1 MYSQIQIIGAKS
13 PMRLTILVTVLTVWT
28 LNANATP
35 KRTCDTDRHW
45 ATEAING
52 DLMVEAMENW
62 RKVHPGIEKTKI
74 AIVDSGLRKSH
85 ESKLDAKISY
95 HTVSDKVVKAE
106 VAGFSHGYSVAS
118 LYSSEIGLYKGS
130 SLAIYGVSIPNTK
143 SGVDGEAAKASYLDA
158 CSKGYKIINA
168 SHGSFPNR
176 YIDQDEKAD
185 AELLANLAEKG
196 CLVIKSAGNSAVKEG
211 YITSEANIDD
221 SYLRVASTRFTGGLA
236 IHSNLGEVSAPGEK
250 IYGLEYEPDG
260 ACKDENGSLIS
271 GTSFAGPLSGT
282 VAASVR
288 EVLSASPNFERL
300 SGKNQLTLISRHLKG
315 SSQNGY
321 DFIDGYRAVKLA
333 MSWLNNSDRI
343 PSIEDIQKV
352 RLSDPICTTF
362 DHAKANKKEYR
373 KALSICDNLSEN
385 SLNTTID
392 RMVNGKDYHLINRL
406 QEALLRNPG
415 FKLTSHQTA
424 GFDYW
429 RGIINSRLKY
439 NYDDFSG
446 SSELFKT
453 AIPSQFDL
461 PGVID
466 LYLSLRGHIPSE
478 IKIQTDTLLATAVV
492 SELASIPAYWA
503 NFPGPDLMPP
513 GFYSEPKVANE
524 VGRLLLLNVG
534 EEALAE
540 GLVTNVLNGKP
551 HAFHQI
557 MIYGPFQSAAL
568 QTQLKRLL
576 SGPIPNQTPTD
587 LMIYAHTGAVP
598 NPYQW
603 LADVLESPRFFEK
616 KFKEDYEYQIDLSFE
631 KGYIS
636 ETEKGKLMGIL
647 ERRWAERQL

>member
-1 MYSQIQIIGAKS
+1 
-13 PMRLTILVTVLTVWT
+13 MRLTILVAALIMWT
-28 LNANATP
+28 LNANAAP
-35 KRTCDTDRHW
+35 KRTCDIDRHW

-52 DLMVEAMENW
+52 DLMVEAMESW
-62 RKVHPGIEKTKI
+62 RKTHPGIEKTRI
-74 AIVDSGLRKSH
+74 AIVDSGLRRSH

-106 VAGFSHGYSVAS
+106 VAGSSHGYSVAS
-118 LYSSEIGLYKGS
+118 LYSSKIGLYKGS

-143 SGVDGEAAKASYLDA
+143 SGVDGDAAKASYLDA

-168 SHGSFPNR
+168 SHGSFPSF
-176 YIDQDEKAD
+176 YGDQDEKAD
-185 AELLANLAEKG
+185 SELLASLAEKG
-196 CLVIKSAGNSAVKEG
+196 CLIIKSAGNSSVKDG

-236 IHSNLGEVSAPGEK
+236 IHSNLGELSAPGEK
-250 IYGLEYEPDG
+250 IYGFEYEPDD

-300 SGKNQLTLISRHLKG
+300 SGKNQLTLINRHLKG

-321 DFIDGYRAVKLA
+321 DFIDGYRAVELA
-333 MSWLNNSDRI
+333 MSWLINSGTI
-343 PSIEDIQKV
+343 PSVEDIQKV
-352 RLSDPICTTF
+352 RLSDSICTTF
-362 DHAKANKKEYR
+362 DHAKASKKEYR
-373 KALSICDNLSEN
+373 KALSICGNLSEG
-385 SLNTTID
+385 SLNAIID
-392 RMVNGKDYHLINRL
+392 RIVVTKDYHLINRL
-406 QEALLRNPG
+406 HEALLRNPS
-415 FKLTSHQTA
+415 FKLASHHTA
-424 GFDYW
+424 GIDYW
-429 RGIINSRLKY
+429 NGIIGSRLKY
-439 NYDDFSG
+439 DYDDFSG

-453 AIPSQFDL
+453 SIPSRFDL
-461 PGVID
+461 SGVID
-466 LYLSLRGHIPSE
+466 LYLSLRSHIAPE
-478 IKIQTDTLLATAVV
+478 IQTQTDTLLATAVV
-492 SELASIPAYWA
+492 SELASIPDHWA
-503 NFPGPDLMPP
+503 NFPGHDLMPP

-524 VGRLLLLNVG
+524 VGRLLLLKVG
-534 EEALAE
+534 EETLAE

-587 LMIYAHTGAVP
+587 LMIYAHTGAIP

-603 LADVLESPRFFEK
+603 LVDVLESPRFFEK
-616 KFKEDYEYQIDLSFE
+616 KFKEDYEYRINISFE
-631 KGYIS
+631 KGYIT
-636 ETEKGKLMGIL
+636 ETEKAQLVEIL
-647 ERRWAERQL
+647 EHRWSERKS